1 MTVAQLIKLLQELEP
16 NDEVITIDRSGCEY
30 YGDWNGIEVPIESC
44 AASHSING
52 AGKVIIS

>member
-1 MTVAQLIKLLQELEP
+1 MTVAQLIKLLEQLEP
-16 NDEVITIDRSGCEY
+16 NDEVIIIDRTNCDY
-30 YGDWNGIEVPIESC
+30 DDDWSGIEVPVESC